1 MGCIL
6 YELLCLKMPFG
17 GQSMRQL
24 VHNIVHTTPSI
35 VNPNY
40 SAEIKDACMRMLR
53 KNHKDRP
60 SINSCLAL
68 PLLKSRLSG
77 YLDNYKIHHEFLH
90 TILHG
95 QHILMNKV
103 ESKVNPVS
111 NSPSNNRVA
120 IPADIAPVALPPPPP
135 PVPPKKIIMNN
146 NNNNNNNRPPL
157 PPAPI
162 PSEVKVIP
170 NKFQKMVDEIRQREL
185 QRDKEL
191 NDQRLIIEQH
201 KRQQQQRAENNIK
214 KIAVARNQVSNPKKP
229 AKIINENQM
238 IAKAKAK
245 VMELQVIAAKEEK
258 EILVNHKASP
268 RQYDKP
274 WLVSPKKQLS
284 SPQVKN
290 QVKVQVKKALTPSPA
305 AVVIKPSP
313 VIKKSPITAEKKII
327 SPNVKV
333 AQVPSNRGQN
343 DQIMNKKKP
352 INGWLSELE
361 LQMGNLKGQISDIK
375 IAASPKLILR
385 GADSPANQHSED
397 NSQSLDSYEQEKIP
411 LKNIIKTPSSVVKNK
426 KDAVNANS
434 PASGL
439 KKKMVSPPVSS
450 GNKAKKTPV
459 NACNES
465 IINDHIKK
473 EFLLLR
479 KEIREQRS
487 AGFREFIKNQRKDNQ
502 KASPSAIAA
511 AVDEEI
517 VIEDRTDEQN
527 DGVLIID
534 VEEFTESVKSPV
546 LAAVKAVEPKR
557 LPLNEII
564 KKPRLTPD
572 ELKAQREADRIALR
586 ELIKSKKKEKNANLN
601 SSDHVHIQVVCSH
614 ESPQINPIDEEA
626 VTPHEDGIQN
636 DHNIFVDICE
646 DSDVDSGITDGIP
659 LLIPPITFPTSDE
672 LSNLTDAIT
681 PPTPF
686 TSEDCVILLDQ
697 MNVIVNTSNDIIEN
711 EKSESEFDDGSDTD
725 DNMVL
730 DDAVLDIQLDEIV
743 QQLNSNKSN
752 ISDSFEYN
760 DMTFDS
766 SYSSAHSF
774 DLSIDSDATDEI
786 IADSNIEENIHE
798 KEDMLLESMTSI
810 GLRELLCDMKAID
823 GDSEVI
829 PNDYTS
835 LFSYLNDRLGS
846 DVLTTALTFLKSIAT
861 DSNSDDI
868 DDVYL
873 EQLEE
878 IVGSANIGCI
888 SLIYSLT
895 LL

>member
-1 MGCIL
+1 
-6 YELLCLKMPFG
+6 MPFG

-103 ESKVNPVS
+103 ESKNNPVS
-111 NSPSNNRVA
+111 NSPSNNRVV
-120 IPADIAPVALPPPPP
+120 ISADIVPVALLPPP
-135 PVPPKKIIMNN
+135 PVPPKKIINN
-146 NNNNNNNRPPL
+146 INNINRPPL

-162 PSEVKVIP
+162 PSEAEAIP

-185 QRDKEL
+185 QRDKDFNE
-191 NDQRLIIEQH
+191 QRLVIEQH

-214 KIAVARNQVSNPKKP
+214 KIVAARNQVSNPKKP
-229 AKIINENQM
+229 AKAINENQM

-245 VMELQVIAAKEEK
+245 VLELQAIAAKEEK
-258 EILVNHKASP
+258 DSLVIRKASP
-268 RQYDKP
+268 KQYEKP
-274 WLVSPKKQLS
+274 WLVPSKKQLN

-290 QVKVQVKKALTPSPA
+290 HQVKNLQVKKALTPSPA
-305 AVVIKPSP
+305 AAVVKPSP
-313 VIKKSPITAEKKII
+313 VIKKSPSPAEKKII
-327 SPNVKV
+327 SPRGKGG
-333 AQVPSNRGQN
+333 QVPSNRGQN
-343 DQIMNKKKP
+343 DAMINKKKP

-361 LQMGNLKGQISDIK
+361 LQMGNLKGQINDIK

-385 GADSPANQHSED
+385 GGDSPSNQQLDD
-397 NSQSLDSYEQEKIP
+397 NSLSLDSYEQEKIAV
-411 LKNIIKTPSSVVKNK
+411 KNIVKTPASVQKNK
-426 KDAVNANS
+426 KDIANSNS

-439 KKKMVSPPVSS
+439 KKKVVSPSTPS
-450 GNKAKKTPV
+450 GNKVKITPAH
-459 NACNES
+459 ACNES
-465 IINDHIKK
+465 VIDEHIKK

-487 AGFREFIKNQRKDNQ
+487 AGFREFIKNQRKDHP
-502 KASPSAIAA
+502 KLSPATMAA
-511 AVDEEI
+511 AVDNEI
-517 VIEDRTDEQN
+517 IVEDIIDDHN
-527 DGVLIID
+527 AGVLVID
-534 VEEFTESVKSPV
+534 VEEFSESVKSSIP
-546 LAAVKAVEPKR
+546 ASVKVVEPKR
-557 LPLNEII
+557 LQTKEIV
-564 KKPRLTPD
+564 KKTRLTPD

-586 ELIKSKKKEKNANLN
+586 ELIKSKKKERNLNLN
-601 SSDHVHIQVVCSH
+601 SSDNVQIQVVYPH
-614 ESPQINPIDEEA
+614 ESPQISHNPIDNEA
-626 VTPHEDGIQN
+626 ITPREDVIHN
-636 DHNIFVDICE
+636 DYNVFVDICK
-646 DSDVDSGITDGIP
+646 DSDVDSSIIGDIP
-659 LLIPPITFPTSDE
+659 VLIPPITFPTQDE
-672 LSNLTDAIT
+672 QSNLTDAIT

-686 TSEDCVILLDQ
+686 TSEECVILLDQ
-697 MNVIVNTSNDIIEN
+697 MNIIVNTSNGIVEN
-711 EKSESEFDDGSDTD
+711 EKNESEFDDGSDTD
-725 DNMVL
+725 DNIVL
-730 DDAVLDIQLDEIV
+730 DDAVLDIQLDEIM
-743 QQLNSNKSN
+743 QQLNSHKINM
-752 ISDSFEYN
+752 SDSFEYN

-766 SYSSAHSF
+766 CYSSANTF
-774 DLSIDSDATDEI
+774 DLSVESDASDEI
-786 IADSNIEENIHE
+786 EEDNNIQENIHE
-798 KEDMLLESMTSI
+798 KEDMQVESMTSVD
-810 GLRELLCDMKAID
+810 LRELLCSMKAID
-823 GDSEVI
+823 NDTEVI

-835 LFSYLNDRLGS
+835 LYSYLNDRLGG
-846 DVLTTALTFLKSIAT
+846 DVLSKALTFLKSIAT

-873 EQLEE
+873 EQLED
-878 IVGSANIGCI
+878 IVGSSNIGCI